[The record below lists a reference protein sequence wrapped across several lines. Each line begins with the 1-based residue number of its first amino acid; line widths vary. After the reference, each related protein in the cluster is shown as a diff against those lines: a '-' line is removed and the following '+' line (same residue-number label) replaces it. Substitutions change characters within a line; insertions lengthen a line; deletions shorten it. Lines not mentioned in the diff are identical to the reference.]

1 MGIERRPK
9 SKTLAKRNW
18 LKAGKYVLKVGSV
31 GAPLVPVAVETG
43 IHWDEWFNNS
53 GGIHVG
59 MGFIML
65 ALSTLLTYM
74 SIAKKK
80 KLLEKFSAFW
90 SVAIILVCWASALL
104 FLSSILHQLGFMLLY
119 IAFAVIASAVM
130 DETETRV
137 VEKELEFYNRLV
149 DENGLDRRAE
159 KKKAKVEAKRALAKE
174 EAEKEKVDLL

>member
-1 MGIERRPK
+1 
-9 SKTLAKRNW
+9 
-18 LKAGKYVLKVGSV
+18 
-31 GAPLVPVAVETG
+31 
-43 IHWDEWFNNS
+43 
-53 GGIHVG
+53 
-59 MGFIML
+59 
-65 ALSTLLTYM
+65 
-74 SIAKKK
+74 
-80 KLLEKFSAFW
+80 
-90 SVAIILVCWASALL
+90 
-104 FLSSILHQLGFMLLY
+104 MLLY